1 MPSDIISSNNNLIDK
16 KSNTLLSRLKSNKSK
31 KIVKNA
37 LEFSIKMHQNQKR
50 KSGDPYV
57 VHCIDVAN
65 ILIDWNMDITTVASA
80 LLHDT
85 VEDTDVTIEKIS
97 ESFGDDVAFLVD
109 GVTKVDNII
118 FKSEEHKQAENFTKL
133 FLSLAKDLRVI
144 IIKFADR
151 LNNMQ
156 TIEYL
161 SPKKRKEIATETKEI
176 FVPLAH
182 RLGMASLKWDLED
195 LSLRCLDPKGYKSI
209 DKKISE
215 SSKKSSVVIDNIIKP
230 VKKELKKYKIKSDI
244 FGRYKSISSI
254 YRKIQLQNK
263 KFEDIYDLYAIRI
276 IVDKIEDCYLALGV
290 IHSMYTP
297 MQDRFKDFIAT
308 PKTNGYQSIH
318 TTVFTSDKRLTEIQ
332 IRTKE
337 MDNTAEIGIAAHW
350 LYKGSEEMKDLD
362 NQVPW
367 LRDLLSIM
375 SGEDSEPERM
385 MELLKIDMFEDE
397 IFIFTPKGDLIKLPT
412 GSTPLDFA
420 FAIHSDIGSTCVR
433 AKVNKKLVPL
443 SYTLTN
449 GDIVEVETDKN
460 QKPNSGWLNFVKTSR
475 ASHVINKYLRN
486 IEIEESIKIGNEI
499 LEKGLRKAKIYNQ
512 LNDIK
517 SRIEEINY
525 KNFNEFLSD
534 LGRGRIIL
542 KDVIAQLFPDIRAS
556 KNKTSS
562 DTDFLKS
569 ARSESEGINL
579 DGVRNLVVDYA
590 KCCNPIP
597 GDKVVGYISRGR
609 GLIIHRP
616 SCNSLSSLS
625 GVKERLVPVNW
636 DIKKDISFKTKLHI
650 TCLDKAGTLHEI
662 TETIAKENIN
672 ILDVKTDVNIGGSA
686 DIWIVCTVR
695 DLKSLNN
702 LIKSITKLKNVDAV
716 ERVFS

>member
-37 LEFSIKMHQNQKR
+37 LQFSIEMHKNQKR

-65 ILIDWNMDITTVASA
+65 ILIDWNMDVTTVASA

-85 VEDTDVTIEKIS
+85 VEDTDVTIEKIR
-97 ESFGDDVAFLVD
+97 ESFGDDIAFLVD

-156 TIEYL
+156 TIEHL

-182 RLGMASLKWDLED
+182 RLGMASLKWNLED
-195 LSLRCLDPKGYKSI
+195 LSLKCLDPKGYKDI
-209 DKKISE
+209 DKKISQ
-215 SSKKSSVVIDNIIKP
+215 SSKKSATVINDIIKP

-254 YRKIQLQNK
+254 YRKTQLQNK
-263 KFEDIYDLYAIRI
+263 DFEDIYDLYAIRI
-276 IVDKIEDCYLALGV
+276 VVDKIEDCYLALGV
-290 IHSMYTP
+290 IHSIYTP

-337 MDNTAEIGIAAHW
+337 MDDTAEIGIAAHW
-350 LYKGSEEMKDLD
+350 LYKGSEQMVDLD
-362 NQVPW
+362 KQVPW

-375 SGEDSEPERM
+375 SGEESEPERM

-412 GSTPLDFA
+412 DSTPLDFA
-420 FAIHSDIGSTCVR
+420 FAIHSDIGFTCVR

-443 SYTLTN
+443 SYALSN

-486 IEIEESIKIGNEI
+486 IEIEESIKIGNEL
-499 LEKGLRKAKIYNQ
+499 LEKGLRKAKIYDQ

-542 KDVIAQLFPDIRAS
+542 KDVISNLFPEIRTP
-556 KNKTSS
+556 KNKKSP
-562 DTDFLKS
+562 DVDFIKS

-625 GVKERLVPVNW
+625 GAKDRLVPVNW

-672 ILDVKTDVNIGGSA
+672 ILDVKTDVNVGGSA
-686 DIWIVCTVR
+686 DIWIVCNVK
-695 DLKSLNN
+695 DLESLNS

>member
-1 MPSDIISSNNNLIDK
+1 MSSDIISSNNNLIDQ
-16 KSNTLLSRLKSNKSK
+16 KSNALLLRLKSK
-31 KIVKNA
+31 KAKKVVKNA
-37 LEFSIKMHQNQKR
+37 LEFSIKMHENQKR

-65 ILIDWNMDITTVASA
+65 ILIDWNMDVTTIASA

-85 VEDTDVTIEKIS
+85 VEDTDITVEKIRKI
-97 ESFGDDVAFLVD
+97 FGNDVAFLVD
-109 GVTKVDNII
+109 GVTKVDNIV
-118 FKSEEHKQAENFTKL
+118 FKSEEHKQAENFIKL

-156 TIEYL
+156 TIEHL
-161 SPKKRKEIATETKEI
+161 SVKKRKEIATETKEI

-182 RLGMASLKWDLED
+182 RFGMASLKWQLED
-195 LSLRCLDPKGYKSI
+195 LSLKCLDPKGYKEI
-209 DKKISE
+209 DRKISQSLE
-215 SSKKSSVVIDNIIKP
+215 KSKTIINDVIKP
-230 VKKELKKYKIKSDI
+230 VKKELKNYKINSDI

-254 YRKIQLQNK
+254 YRKIKLQNK
-263 KFEDIYDLYAIRI
+263 DFEDIYDLYAIRI

-290 IHSMYTP
+290 IHSIYTP

-318 TTVFTSDKRLTEIQ
+318 TTVFTKDNRLTEIQ

-350 LYKGSEEMKDLD
+350 IYKGSEEMRDLD

-367 LRDLLSIM
+367 LRDLLSIIM
-375 SGEDSEPERM
+375 SEESDSEQM

-397 IFIFTPKGDLIKLPT
+397 IFIFTPRGDLVKLPVD
-412 GSTPLDFA
+412 STPLDFA
-420 FAIHSDIGSTCVR
+420 FAIHSDIGFTCVR

-443 SYTLTN
+443 SYKLNN
-449 GDIVEVETDKN
+449 GDIVEIETDKN

-475 ASHVINKYLRN
+475 AAHVINKYLRA
-486 IEIEESIKIGNEI
+486 IEIEESIKIGNQI
-499 LEKGLRKAKIYNQ
+499 LEKGLRKAKLYNK

-517 SRIEEINY
+517 SRIEEIDY
-525 KNFNEFLSD
+525 KNFNDFLSD

-542 KDVIAQLFPDIRAS
+542 KDILAKLFPEIQAS
-556 KNKTSS
+556 KNKESV
-562 DTDFLKS
+562 DVDFLKS

-590 KCCNPIP
+590 KCCNPVP

-609 GLIIHRP
+609 GLIVHRT
-616 SCNSLSSLS
+616 SCDNLSSLS
-625 GVKERLVPVNW
+625 GAKDRLVRVNW
-636 DIKKDISFKTKLHI
+636 DIKEDISFKTKLHI

-662 TETIAKENIN
+662 TETIAKNDIN
-672 ILDVKTDVNIGGSA
+672 ILDVKTDVSAGGSA
-686 DIWIVCTVR
+686 DIWIVCTVKDVR
-695 DLKSLNN
+695 SLNR
-702 LIKSITKLKNVDAV
+702 LIKSITKLKNVDTV

>member
-16 KSNTLLSRLKSNKSK
+16 KSNALLSRLKSKKSK
-31 KIVKNA
+31 KIVRNA
-37 LEFSIKMHQNQKR
+37 LEFSIKMHKNQKR

-65 ILIDWNMDITTVASA
+65 ILIDWNMDVTTVCSA

-85 VEDTDVTIEKIS
+85 VEDTDVTIEKIR
-97 ESFGDDVAFLVD
+97 ESFGNDVAFLVD

-156 TIEYL
+156 TIGYL

-182 RLGMASLKWDLED
+182 RLGMAGLKWDLED
-195 LSLRCLDPKGYKSI
+195 LSLRCLDAKGYKSI

-215 SSKKSSVVIDNIIKP
+215 SSKKSSIVINNIISP

-290 IHSMYTP
+290 VHSMYTP

-337 MDNTAEIGIAAHW
+337 MDNTAEVGIAAHW

-362 NQVPW
+362 DQVPW

-375 SGEDSEPERM
+375 NGEDSESERM

-397 IFIFTPKGDLIKLPT
+397 IFIFTPKGDLVKLPT

-443 SYTLTN
+443 SYILAN

-460 QKPNSGWLNFVKTSR
+460 QRPNSGWLNFVKTSR

-499 LEKGLRKAKIYNQ
+499 LEKGLRKAKIYDQ

-542 KDVIAQLFPDIRAS
+542 KDVIAELFPDIRAS
-556 KNKTSS
+556 KNKISS
-562 DTDFLKS
+562 DIDFLKS

-579 DGVRNLVVDYA
+579 DGVKNLVVDYA

-609 GLIIHRP
+609 GLIIHQP
-616 SCNSLSSLS
+616 SCNGLSSLS
-625 GVKERLVPVNW
+625 NTKERLVPVNW

-650 TCLDKAGTLHEI
+650 TCLDKTGTLHNI

-672 ILDVKTDVNIGGSA
+672 ILDVKTDVNVGGSA

-695 DLKSLNN
+695 DLESLNS
-702 LIKSITKLKNVDAV
+702 LIKSIKKLKDVDAV

>member
-1 MPSDIISSNNNLIDK
+1 MSSDIISSNNNLIDQ
-16 KSNTLLSRLKSNKSK
+16 KSNALLLRLKSK
-31 KIVKNA
+31 KAKKVVKNA
-37 LEFSIKMHQNQKR
+37 LEFSIKMHENQKR

-65 ILIDWNMDITTVASA
+65 ILIDWNMDVTTIASA

-85 VEDTDVTIEKIS
+85 VEDTDITVEKIRKI
-97 ESFGDDVAFLVD
+97 FGNDVAFLVD
-109 GVTKVDNII
+109 GVTKVDNIV
-118 FKSEEHKQAENFTKL
+118 FKSEEHKQAENFIKL

-156 TIEYL
+156 TIEHL
-161 SPKKRKEIATETKEI
+161 SVKKRKEIATETKEI

-182 RLGMASLKWDLED
+182 RFGMASLKWQLED
-195 LSLRCLDPKGYKSI
+195 LSLKCLDPKGYKEI
-209 DKKISE
+209 DRKISQSLE
-215 SSKKSSVVIDNIIKP
+215 KSKTIINDVIKP
-230 VKKELKKYKIKSDI
+230 VKKELKNYKINSDI

-254 YRKIQLQNK
+254 YRKIKLQNK
-263 KFEDIYDLYAIRI
+263 DFEDIYDLYAIRI

-290 IHSMYTP
+290 IHSIYTP

-318 TTVFTSDKRLTEIQ
+318 TTVFTKDNRLTEIQ

-350 LYKGSEEMKDLD
+350 IYKGSEEMRDLD

-375 SGEDSEPERM
+375 MSEESDSEQM

-397 IFIFTPKGDLIKLPT
+397 IFIFTPRGDLVKLPVD
-412 GSTPLDFA
+412 STPLDFA
-420 FAIHSDIGSTCVR
+420 FAIHSDIGFTCVR

-443 SYTLTN
+443 SYKLNN
-449 GDIVEVETDKN
+449 GDIVEIETDKN

-475 ASHVINKYLRN
+475 AAHVINKYLRA
-486 IEIEESIKIGNEI
+486 IEIEESIKIGNQI
-499 LEKGLRKAKIYNQ
+499 LEKGLRKAKLYNK

-517 SRIEEINY
+517 SRIEEIDY
-525 KNFNEFLSD
+525 KNFNDFLSD

-542 KDVIAQLFPDIRAS
+542 KDILAKLFPEIQAS
-556 KNKTSS
+556 KNKESV
-562 DTDFLKS
+562 DVDFLKS

-590 KCCNPIP
+590 KCCNPVP

-609 GLIIHRP
+609 GLIVHRT
-616 SCNSLSSLS
+616 SCDNLSSLS
-625 GVKERLVPVNW
+625 GAKDRLVRVNW
-636 DIKKDISFKTKLHI
+636 DIKEDISFKTKLHI

-662 TETIAKENIN
+662 TETIAKNDIN
-672 ILDVKTDVNIGGSA
+672 ILDVKTDVNVGGSA
-686 DIWIVCTVR
+686 DIWIVCTVKDVR
-695 DLKSLNN
+695 SLNR
-702 LIKSITKLKNVDAV
+702 LIKSITKLKNVDTV

>member
-1 MPSDIISSNNNLIDK
+1 MSSDIISSNNNLIDQ
-16 KSNTLLSRLKSNKSK
+16 KSNALLLRLKSK
-31 KIVKNA
+31 KAKKVVKNA
-37 LEFSIKMHQNQKR
+37 LEFSIKMHENQKR

-65 ILIDWNMDITTVASA
+65 ILIDWNMDVTTIASA

-85 VEDTDVTIEKIS
+85 VEDTDITVEKIRKI
-97 ESFGDDVAFLVD
+97 FGNDVAFLVD
-109 GVTKVDNII
+109 GVTKVDNIV
-118 FKSEEHKQAENFTKL
+118 FKSEEHKQAENFIKL

-156 TIEYL
+156 TIEHL
-161 SPKKRKEIATETKEI
+161 SVKKRKEIATETKEI

-182 RLGMASLKWDLED
+182 RFGMASLKWQLED
-195 LSLRCLDPKGYKSI
+195 LSLKCLDPKGYKEI
-209 DKKISE
+209 DRKISQSLE
-215 SSKKSSVVIDNIIKP
+215 KSKTIINDVIKP
-230 VKKELKKYKIKSDI
+230 VKKELKNYKINSDI

-254 YRKIQLQNK
+254 YRKIKLQNK
-263 KFEDIYDLYAIRI
+263 NFEDIYDLYAIRI

-290 IHSMYTP
+290 IHSIYTP

-318 TTVFTSDKRLTEIQ
+318 TTVFTKDNRLTEIQ

-350 LYKGSEEMKDLD
+350 IYKGSEEMRDLD

-375 SGEDSEPERM
+375 MSEESDSEQM

-397 IFIFTPKGDLIKLPT
+397 IFIFTPRGDLVKLPVD
-412 GSTPLDFA
+412 STPLDFA
-420 FAIHSDIGSTCVR
+420 FAIHSDIGFTCVR

-443 SYTLTN
+443 SYKLNN
-449 GDIVEVETDKN
+449 GDIVEIETDKN

-475 ASHVINKYLRN
+475 AAHVINKYLRA
-486 IEIEESIKIGNEI
+486 IEIEESIKIGNQI
-499 LEKGLRKAKIYNQ
+499 LEKGLRKAKLYNK

-517 SRIEEINY
+517 SRIEEIDY
-525 KNFNEFLSD
+525 KNFNDFLSD

-542 KDVIAQLFPDIRAS
+542 KDILAKLFPEIQAS
-556 KNKTSS
+556 KNKESV
-562 DTDFLKS
+562 DVDFLKS

-590 KCCNPIP
+590 KCCNPVP

-609 GLIIHRP
+609 GLIVHRT
-616 SCNSLSSLS
+616 SCDNLSSLS
-625 GVKERLVPVNW
+625 GAKDRLVRVNW
-636 DIKKDISFKTKLHI
+636 DIKEDISFKTKLHI

-662 TETIAKENIN
+662 TETIAKNDIN
-672 ILDVKTDVNIGGSA
+672 ILDVKTDVNAGGSA
-686 DIWIVCTVR
+686 DIWIVCTVKDVR
-695 DLKSLNN
+695 SLNR
-702 LIKSITKLKNVDAV
+702 LIKSITKLKNVDTV

>member
-1 MPSDIISSNNNLIDK
+1 MPSDIISSNNTLIDK
-16 KSNTLLSRLKSNKSK
+16 KSNTLLSRLKSNKSN

-37 LEFSIKMHQNQKR
+37 LEFSIELHKNQKR

-65 ILIDWNMDITTVASA
+65 ILVDWNMDVTTVASA

-85 VEDTDVTIEKIS
+85 VEDTDVTIEKIK
-97 ESFGDDVAFLVD
+97 ESFGDDIAFLVD

-156 TIEYL
+156 TIEHL

-182 RLGMASLKWDLED
+182 RLGMASLKWHLED
-195 LSLRCLDPKGYKSI
+195 LSLKCLDPKGYKDI
-209 DKKISE
+209 DKKIFQ
-215 SSKKSSVVIDNIIKP
+215 SSKKSATVINDIIKP

-244 FGRYKSISSI
+244 SGRYKSISSI
-254 YRKIQLQNK
+254 YRKIQLQNRD
-263 KFEDIYDLYAIRI
+263 FEDIYDLYAIRI

-318 TTVFTSDKRLTEIQ
+318 TTVFTSDNRLTEIQ
-332 IRTKE
+332 IRTRE
-337 MDNTAEIGIAAHW
+337 MDDTAEIGIAAHW
-350 LYKGSEEMKDLD
+350 LYKGSEQMSDLD

-375 SGEDSEPERM
+375 SGEESEPERM

-420 FAIHSDIGSTCVR
+420 FAIHSDIGFTCVR

-443 SYTLTN
+443 SYTLNN
-449 GDIVEVETDKN
+449 GDIVEVETDKK

-486 IEIEESIKIGNEI
+486 IEIEESIKIGSEL

-512 LNDIK
+512 LDDIK

-534 LGRGRIIL
+534 LGRGRIML
-542 KDVIAQLFPDIRAS
+542 KDVIAKFFPEIRAP
-556 KNKTSS
+556 KNKISS
-562 DTDFLKS
+562 DIDFIKS

-590 KCCNPIP
+590 RCCNPIP

-625 GVKERLVPVNW
+625 GAKDRLVPVNW

-672 ILDVKTDVNIGGSA
+672 ILDVKTDVNSGGSA
-686 DIWIVCTVR
+686 DIWIVCTVI
-695 DLKSLNN
+695 DLESLNS

>member
-1 MPSDIISSNNNLIDK
+1 MSSDIISSKNNLIDK
-16 KSNTLLSRLKSNKSK
+16 KSNALLSRLKSKKSK

-37 LEFSIKMHQNQKR
+37 LEFSIRMHENQKR

-65 ILIDWNMDITTVASA
+65 ILIDWNMDVTTIAGA

-85 VEDTDVTIEKIS
+85 VEDTDITVEKIR

-118 FKSEEHKQAENFTKL
+118 FKSEEHKQAENFIKL
-133 FLSLAKDLRVI
+133 FISLAKDLRVI

-156 TIEYL
+156 TIEHL
-161 SPKKRKEIATETKEI
+161 APKKRKEIATETKEI

-182 RLGMASLKWDLED
+182 RLGMASLKWQLED
-195 LSLRCLDPKGYKSI
+195 LSLKCLDPKGYKNI
-209 DKKISE
+209 DKKISR
-215 SSKKSSVVIDNIIKP
+215 SSKKSKSIIDGVIEP
-230 VKKELKKYKIKSDI
+230 VKKELKKYKIDSDI
-244 FGRYKSISSI
+244 SGRYKSISSI
-254 YRKIQLQNK
+254 YRKIKLHNK
-263 KFEDIYDLYAIRI
+263 AFEDIYDLYAIRI

-290 IHSMYTP
+290 IHSIYTP

-318 TTVFTSDKRLTEIQ
+318 TTVFTTDNRLTEIQ

-337 MDNTAEIGIAAHW
+337 MDATAEIGIAAHW
-350 LYKGSEEMKDLD
+350 IYKGSEEMSDLD

-375 SGEDSEPERM
+375 TGEDSEPEQM

-397 IFIFTPKGDLIKLPT
+397 IFIFTPKGDLIKLPID
-412 GSTPLDFA
+412 STPLDFA

-443 SYTLTN
+443 SYKLNN
-449 GDIVEVETDKN
+449 GDIVAIETDKN
-460 QKPNSGWLNFVKTSR
+460 QKPNSSWLNFVKTSR
-475 ASHVINKYLRN
+475 AAHVINKYLRA

-499 LEKGLRKAKIYNQ
+499 LEKGLRKAKLYDQ
-512 LNDIK
+512 LKNIK
-517 SRIEEINY
+517 TRIEEINY

-542 KDVIAQLFPDIRAS
+542 KDVIATLFPENNIS
-556 KNKTSS
+556 KNKDSV
-562 DTDFLKS
+562 DIDFIKS
-569 ARSESEGINL
+569 ARSESEGISL

-590 KCCNPIP
+590 KCCNPVP

-609 GLIIHRP
+609 GLIVHRT

-625 GVKERLVPVNW
+625 GAKDRLVPVSW
-636 DIKKDISFKTKLHI
+636 DIRKDISFKTKLHI
-650 TCLDKAGTLHEI
+650 TCLDKAGTLYDI

-672 ILDVKTDVNIGGSA
+672 ILDVTTDVNAGGSA
-686 DIWIVCTVR
+686 DIWIVCTVK
-695 DLKSLNN
+695 DLDGLNS
-702 LIKSITKLKNVDAV
+702 LIKSITKLKNVDTV

>member
-1 MPSDIISSNNNLIDK
+1 MSSDIISSNNNLIDQ
-16 KSNTLLSRLKSNKSK
+16 KSNALLLRLKSK
-31 KIVKNA
+31 KAKKVVKNA
-37 LEFSIKMHQNQKR
+37 LEFSIKMHENQKR

-65 ILIDWNMDITTVASA
+65 ILIDWNMDVTTIASA

-85 VEDTDVTIEKIS
+85 VEDTDITVEKIRKI
-97 ESFGDDVAFLVD
+97 FGNDVAFLVD
-109 GVTKVDNII
+109 GVTKVDNIV
-118 FKSEEHKQAENFTKL
+118 FKSEEHKQAENFIKL

-156 TIEYL
+156 TIEHL
-161 SPKKRKEIATETKEI
+161 SVKKRKEIATETKEI

-182 RLGMASLKWDLED
+182 RFGMASLKWQLED
-195 LSLRCLDPKGYKSI
+195 LSLKCLDPKGYKEI
-209 DKKISE
+209 DRKISQSLE
-215 SSKKSSVVIDNIIKP
+215 KSKTIINDVIKP
-230 VKKELKKYKIKSDI
+230 VKKELKNYKINSDI

-254 YRKIQLQNK
+254 YRKIKLQNK
-263 KFEDIYDLYAIRI
+263 NFEDIYDLYAIRI

-290 IHSMYTP
+290 IHSIYTP

-318 TTVFTSDKRLTEIQ
+318 TTVFTKDNRLTEIQ

-350 LYKGSEEMKDLD
+350 IYKGSEEMRDLD

-367 LRDLLSIM
+367 LRDLLSIIM
-375 SGEDSEPERM
+375 SEESDSEQM

-397 IFIFTPKGDLIKLPT
+397 IFIFTPRGDLVKLPVD
-412 GSTPLDFA
+412 STPLDFA
-420 FAIHSDIGSTCVR
+420 FAIHSDIGFTCVR

-443 SYTLTN
+443 SYKLNN
-449 GDIVEVETDKN
+449 GDIVEIETDKN

-475 ASHVINKYLRN
+475 AAHVINKYLRA
-486 IEIEESIKIGNEI
+486 IEIEESIKIGNQI
-499 LEKGLRKAKIYNQ
+499 LEKGLRKAKLYNK

-517 SRIEEINY
+517 SRIEEIDY
-525 KNFNEFLSD
+525 KNFNDFLSD

-542 KDVIAQLFPDIRAS
+542 KDILAKLFPEIQAS
-556 KNKTSS
+556 KNKESV
-562 DTDFLKS
+562 DVDFLKS

-590 KCCNPIP
+590 KCCNPVP

-609 GLIIHRP
+609 GLIVHRT
-616 SCNSLSSLS
+616 SCDNLSSLS
-625 GVKERLVPVNW
+625 GAKDRLVRVNW
-636 DIKKDISFKTKLHI
+636 DIKEDISFKTKLHI

-662 TETIAKENIN
+662 TETIAKNDIN
-672 ILDVKTDVNIGGSA
+672 ILDVKTDVNAGGSA
-686 DIWIVCTVR
+686 DIWIVCTVKDVR
-695 DLKSLNN
+695 SLNR
-702 LIKSITKLKNVDAV
+702 LIKSITKLKNVDTV

>member
-1 MPSDIISSNNNLIDK
+1 MSSDIISSNNNLIDQ
-16 KSNTLLSRLKSNKSK
+16 KSNALLLRLKSK
-31 KIVKNA
+31 KAKKVVKNA
-37 LEFSIKMHQNQKR
+37 LEFSIKMHENQKR

-65 ILIDWNMDITTVASA
+65 ILIDWNMDVTTIASA

-85 VEDTDVTIEKIS
+85 VEDTDITVEKIRKI
-97 ESFGDDVAFLVD
+97 FGNDVAFLVD
-109 GVTKVDNII
+109 GVTKVDNIV
-118 FKSEEHKQAENFTKL
+118 FKSEEHKQAENFIKL

-156 TIEYL
+156 TIEHL
-161 SPKKRKEIATETKEI
+161 SVKKRKEIATETKEI

-182 RLGMASLKWDLED
+182 RFGMASLKWQLED
-195 LSLRCLDPKGYKSI
+195 LSLKCLDPKGYKEI
-209 DKKISE
+209 DRKISQSLE
-215 SSKKSSVVIDNIIKP
+215 KSKTIINDVIKP
-230 VKKELKKYKIKSDI
+230 VKKELKNYKINSDI

-254 YRKIQLQNK
+254 YRKIKLQNK
-263 KFEDIYDLYAIRI
+263 DFEDIYDLYAIRI

-290 IHSMYTP
+290 IHSIYTP

-318 TTVFTSDKRLTEIQ
+318 TTVFTKDNRLTEIQ

-350 LYKGSEEMKDLD
+350 IYKGSEEMRDLD

-375 SGEDSEPERM
+375 MSEESDSEQM

-397 IFIFTPKGDLIKLPT
+397 IFIFTPRGDLVKLPVD
-412 GSTPLDFA
+412 STPLDFA
-420 FAIHSDIGSTCVR
+420 FAIHSDIGFTCVR

-443 SYTLTN
+443 SYKLNN
-449 GDIVEVETDKN
+449 GDIVEIETDKN

-475 ASHVINKYLRN
+475 AAHVINKYLRA
-486 IEIEESIKIGNEI
+486 IEIEESIKIGNQI
-499 LEKGLRKAKIYNQ
+499 LEKGLRKAKLYNK

-517 SRIEEINY
+517 SRIEEIDY
-525 KNFNEFLSD
+525 KNFNDFLSD

-542 KDVIAQLFPDIRAS
+542 KDILAKLFPEIQAS
-556 KNKTSS
+556 KNKESV
-562 DTDFLKS
+562 DVDFLKS

-590 KCCNPIP
+590 KCCNPVP

-609 GLIIHRP
+609 GLIVHRT
-616 SCNSLSSLS
+616 SCDNLSSLS
-625 GVKERLVPVNW
+625 GAKDRLVRVNW
-636 DIKKDISFKTKLHI
+636 DIKEDISFKTKLHI

-662 TETIAKENIN
+662 TETIAKNDIN
-672 ILDVKTDVNIGGSA
+672 ILDVKTDVNAGGSA
-686 DIWIVCTVR
+686 DIWIVCTVKDVR
-695 DLKSLNN
+695 SLNR
-702 LIKSITKLKNVDAV
+702 LIKSITKLKNVDTV

>member
-1 MPSDIISSNNNLIDK
+1 MSSDIISSNNNLIDQ
-16 KSNTLLSRLKSNKSK
+16 KSNALLLRLKSK
-31 KIVKNA
+31 KAKKVVKNA
-37 LEFSIKMHQNQKR
+37 LEFSIKMHENQKR

-65 ILIDWNMDITTVASA
+65 ILIDWNMDVTTIASA

-85 VEDTDVTIEKIS
+85 VEDTDITVEKIRKI
-97 ESFGDDVAFLVD
+97 FGNDVAFLVD
-109 GVTKVDNII
+109 GVTKVDNIV
-118 FKSEEHKQAENFTKL
+118 FKSEEHKQAENFIKL

-156 TIEYL
+156 TIEHL
-161 SPKKRKEIATETKEI
+161 SVKKRKEIATETKEI

-182 RLGMASLKWDLED
+182 RFGMASLKWQLED
-195 LSLRCLDPKGYKSI
+195 LSLKCLDPKGYKEI
-209 DKKISE
+209 DRKISQSLE
-215 SSKKSSVVIDNIIKP
+215 KSKTIINDVIKP
-230 VKKELKKYKIKSDI
+230 VKKELKNYKINSDI

-254 YRKIQLQNK
+254 YRKIKFQNK
-263 KFEDIYDLYAIRI
+263 DFEDIYDLYAIRI

-290 IHSMYTP
+290 IHSIYTP

-318 TTVFTSDKRLTEIQ
+318 TTVFTKDNRLTEIQ

-350 LYKGSEEMKDLD
+350 IYKGSEEMRDLD

-375 SGEDSEPERM
+375 MSEESDSEQM

-397 IFIFTPKGDLIKLPT
+397 IFIFTPRGDLVKLPVD
-412 GSTPLDFA
+412 STPLDFA
-420 FAIHSDIGSTCVR
+420 FAIHSDIGFTCVR

-443 SYTLTN
+443 SYKLNN
-449 GDIVEVETDKN
+449 GDIVEIETDKN

-475 ASHVINKYLRN
+475 AAHVINKYLRA
-486 IEIEESIKIGNEI
+486 IEIEESIKIGNQI
-499 LEKGLRKAKIYNQ
+499 LEKGLRKAKLYNK

-517 SRIEEINY
+517 SRIEEIDY
-525 KNFNEFLSD
+525 KNFNDFLSD

-542 KDVIAQLFPDIRAS
+542 KDILAKLFPEIQAS
-556 KNKTSS
+556 KNKESV
-562 DTDFLKS
+562 DVDFLKS

-590 KCCNPIP
+590 KCCNPVP

-609 GLIIHRP
+609 GLIVHRT
-616 SCNSLSSLS
+616 SCDNLSSLS
-625 GVKERLVPVNW
+625 GAKDRLVRVNW
-636 DIKKDISFKTKLHI
+636 DIKEDISFKTKLHI

-662 TETIAKENIN
+662 TETIAKNDIN
-672 ILDVKTDVNIGGSA
+672 ILDVKTDVNAGGSA
-686 DIWIVCTVR
+686 DIWIVCTVKDVR
-695 DLKSLNN
+695 SLNR
-702 LIKSITKLKNVDAV
+702 LIKSITKLKNVDTV

>member
-1 MPSDIISSNNNLIDK
+1 MY
-16 KSNTLLSRLKSNKSK
+16 
-31 KIVKNA
+31 
-37 LEFSIKMHQNQKR
+37 KR
-50 KSGDPYV
+50 
-57 VHCIDVAN
+57 
-65 ILIDWNMDITTVASA
+65 
-80 LLHDT
+80 
-85 VEDTDVTIEKIS
+85 
-97 ESFGDDVAFLVD
+97 
-109 GVTKVDNII
+109 
-118 FKSEEHKQAENFTKL
+118 Q
-133 FLSLAKDLRVI
+133 
-144 IIKFADR
+144 
-151 LNNMQ
+151 
-156 TIEYL
+156 
-161 SPKKRKEIATETKEI
+161 
-176 FVPLAH
+176 
-182 RLGMASLKWDLED
+182 
-195 LSLRCLDPKGYKSI
+195 
-209 DKKISE
+209 
-215 SSKKSSVVIDNIIKP
+215 VVIDNIIKP

-443 SYTLTN
+443 SYILTN

-512 LNDIK
+512 INDIK

>member
-1 MPSDIISSNNNLIDK
+1 MSSDIISSKNNLIDK
-16 KSNTLLSRLKSNKSK
+16 KSNALLSRLKSKKSK

-37 LEFSIKMHQNQKR
+37 LEFSIRMHENQKR

-65 ILIDWNMDITTVASA
+65 ILIDWNMDVTTISGA

-85 VEDTDVTIEKIS
+85 VEDTDITVEKIR

-118 FKSEEHKQAENFTKL
+118 FKSEEHKQAENFIKL
-133 FLSLAKDLRVI
+133 FISLAKDLRVI

-156 TIEYL
+156 TIEHL
-161 SPKKRKEIATETKEI
+161 APKKRKEIATETKEI

-182 RLGMASLKWDLED
+182 RLGMASLKWQLED
-195 LSLRCLDPKGYKSI
+195 LSLKCLDPKGYKNI
-209 DKKISE
+209 DKKISR
-215 SSKKSSVVIDNIIKP
+215 SSKKSESIINGVIEP
-230 VKKELKKYKIKSDI
+230 VKKELKKYKIDSDI
-244 FGRYKSISSI
+244 SGRYKSISSI
-254 YRKIQLQNK
+254 YRKIKLHNK
-263 KFEDIYDLYAIRI
+263 AFEDIYDLYAIRI

-290 IHSMYTP
+290 IHSIYTP

-318 TTVFTSDKRLTEIQ
+318 TTVFTTDNRLTEIQ

-337 MDNTAEIGIAAHW
+337 MDATAEIGIAAHW
-350 LYKGSEEMKDLD
+350 IYKGSEEMSDLD

-375 SGEDSEPERM
+375 TGEDSEPEQM

-397 IFIFTPKGDLIKLPT
+397 IFIFTPKGDLIKLPID
-412 GSTPLDFA
+412 STPLDFA

>member
-37 LEFSIKMHQNQKR
+37 LEFSIEMHKNQKR

-65 ILIDWNMDITTVASA
+65 ILIDWNMDVTTVASA

-85 VEDTDVTIEKIS
+85 VEDTDVTIEKIR
-97 ESFGDDVAFLVD
+97 ESFGDDIAFLVD

-156 TIEYL
+156 TIEHL

-182 RLGMASLKWDLED
+182 RLGMASLKWNLED
-195 LSLRCLDPKGYKSI
+195 LSLKCLDPKGYKDI
-209 DKKISE
+209 DKKISQ
-215 SSKKSSVVIDNIIKP
+215 SSKKSATVINDIIKP

-254 YRKIQLQNK
+254 YRKTQLQNK
-263 KFEDIYDLYAIRI
+263 DFEDIYDLYAIRI
-276 IVDKIEDCYLALGV
+276 VVDKIEDCYLALGV
-290 IHSMYTP
+290 IHSIYTP

-337 MDNTAEIGIAAHW
+337 MDDTAEIGIAAHW
-350 LYKGSEEMKDLD
+350 LYKGSEQMVDLD
-362 NQVPW
+362 KQVPW

-375 SGEDSEPERM
+375 SGEESEPERM

-412 GSTPLDFA
+412 DSTPLDFA
-420 FAIHSDIGSTCVR
+420 FAIHSDIGFTCVR

-443 SYTLTN
+443 SYALSN

-486 IEIEESIKIGNEI
+486 IEIEESIKIGNEL
-499 LEKGLRKAKIYNQ
+499 LEKGLRKAKIYDQ

-542 KDVIAQLFPDIRAS
+542 KDVIPNLFPEIRTP
-556 KNKTSS
+556 KNKKSP
-562 DTDFLKS
+562 DVDFIKS

-625 GVKERLVPVNW
+625 GAKDRLVPVNW

-672 ILDVKTDVNIGGSA
+672 ILDVKTDVNVGGSA
-686 DIWIVCTVR
+686 DIWIVCNVK
-695 DLKSLNN
+695 DLESLNS

>member
-16 KSNTLLSRLKSNKSK
+16 KSNALLSRLKSKKSK
-31 KIVKNA
+31 KMVKNA

-350 LYKGSEEMKDLD
+350 LYKGSEEMKALD
-362 NQVPW
+362 SQVPW

-375 SGEDSEPERM
+375 SGEDSEHERM
-385 MELLKIDMFEDE
+385 MELLKIDLFEDE

-443 SYTLTN
+443 SYILTN